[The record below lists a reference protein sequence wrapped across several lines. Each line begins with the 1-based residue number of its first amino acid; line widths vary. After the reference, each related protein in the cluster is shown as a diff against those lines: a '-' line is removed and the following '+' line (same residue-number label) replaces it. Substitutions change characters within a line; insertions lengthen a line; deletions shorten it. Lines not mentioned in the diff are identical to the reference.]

1 MLFAFCQIRLF
12 VASLLF
18 IAVFLIVPPIVIAA
32 EVNLGWDKNSEPDV
46 AGYKVYCRQAH
57 EDYDYDKPT
66 WFGVANQCVIEDL
79 DEDTNYYFVV
89 RTYTY
94 SGEESEDS
102 NEVEYDYEYASESD
116 TNVDI
121 GIDIG
126 SELEINNNAPVVGGP
141 GAGDSGGGCFIRSLT
156 QQ

>member
-1 MLFAFCQIRLF
+1 MLLFTFCQIRLF

-18 IAVFLIVPPIVIAA
+18 IAVVLIVPPIVVAA

-46 AGYKVYCRQAH
+46 AGYKVYCRQAQ

-66 WFGVANQCVIEDL
+66 WFGVANQCVIRNL
-79 DEDTNYYFVV
+79 YEDTNYYFVV
-89 RTYTY
+89 RAYRY

-102 NEVEYDYEYASESD
+102 NEVEYDYEYASEPD

-121 GIDIG
+121 
-126 SELEINNNAPVVGGP
+126 SFELEANNYTPIVGDP
-141 GAGDSGGGCFIRSLT
+141 DAGDSGGGCFIRSLA